1 MNKVVLLMAFCVLL
15 PGKACALCGNVDVR
29 GESVEIL
36 HSETSEAEREQ
47 SCALLES
54 KCQISREIKSR
65 ADISYIKQILSDCD
79 RLPVT

>member
-1 MNKVVLLMAFCVLL
+1 MAFCVLL
-15 PGKACALCGNVDVR
+15 PGKVCAFHGYVDVR
-29 GESVEIL
+29 GESEKIL

-54 KCQISREIKSR
+54 KCQISCEIKSR
-65 ADISYIKQILSDCD
+65 AGISCVKQILSDCD

>member
-1 MNKVVLLMAFCVLL
+1 MGWCLLMAFCVLL
-15 PGKACALCGNVDVR
+15 PGKVCALCGNVDVR
-29 GESVEIL
+29 GESAEIL

-54 KCQISREIKSR
+54 KCQISCEIKSR
-65 ADISYIKQILSDCD
+65 AGISCIRQILSGCD